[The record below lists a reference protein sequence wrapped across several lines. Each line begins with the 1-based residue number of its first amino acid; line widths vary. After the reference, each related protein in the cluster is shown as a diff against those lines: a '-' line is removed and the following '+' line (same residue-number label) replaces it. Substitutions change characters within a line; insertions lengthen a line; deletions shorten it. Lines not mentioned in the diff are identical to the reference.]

1 MSGKGHLSGSLI
13 MDTDDPN
20 SASSATKEGS
30 AVKQI
35 AVFLPNRT
43 GAFVSILDLL
53 RSNHVVVL
61 GVSVQDSIDNT
72 VVRLVVSDPE
82 TVETIFME
90 RGIPFNSTDLLVVE
104 LRDGAEQLPD
114 CLRTLLNA
122 ETNVH
127 FIYPLLTQPNGNAA
141 VALCIEDDQFGESI
155 LSKACF
161 KVLRQEDLSR

>member
-1 MSGKGHLSGSLI
+1 MDNEDSDSGDSGN
-13 MDTDDPN
+13 TRTEQGTP
-20 SASSATKEGS
+20 
-30 AVKQI
+30 VRQI

-61 GVSVQDSIDNT
+61 GLSVQDSIDNT

-90 RGIPFNSTDLLVVE
+90 KGIPFNSTDLVVVE
-104 LRDGAEQLPD
+104 LRDGAEQMPD
-114 CLRTLLNA
+114 CLRTLLKA
-122 ETNVH
+122 ETNIH
-127 FIYPLLTQPNGNAA
+127 FIYPLLTQPNGKAA
-141 VALCIEDDQFGESI
+141 LALCVEDNLFGDSV
-155 LSKACF
+155 LSKAGF